1 MSVHILLHQDKSSSL
16 ASLLTRRLDTSTKV
30 LTPNVL
36 NNIVKYQLSPEEI
49 NTINFISRYRK
60 FFFLAETTSWC
71 GLALCLVLADMNN

>member
-60 FFFLAETTSWC
+60 FFPAETTSWC

>member
-60 FFFLAETTSWC
+60 FFFPAETTSWC

>member
-60 FFFLAETTSWC
+60 FFF
-71 GLALCLVLADMNN
+71 